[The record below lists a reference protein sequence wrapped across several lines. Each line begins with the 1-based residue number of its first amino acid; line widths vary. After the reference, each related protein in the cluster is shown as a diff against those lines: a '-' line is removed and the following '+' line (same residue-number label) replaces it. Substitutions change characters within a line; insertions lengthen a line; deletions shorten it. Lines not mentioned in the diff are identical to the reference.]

1 MNIKDSR
8 KYFPFLNSGMIY
20 MNHAAISPLP
30 SPVVEAINN
39 YIKIRSET
47 EVENFP
53 DFLKLA
59 AETKILLSQMINSS
73 SADRIAF
80 VENTSNGLN
89 ILTQGLTWKQDDRII
104 LNDIEFPSNVYPF
117 LNLKSYGVE
126 IDFVKSKDGK
136 VTVEDIEAAIT
147 PNTKLVSISFV
158 QFLSG
163 YRIDLERLGKLC
175 KSKEIIFCVDSI
187 QGLGALQLDVQ
198 KCKIDFLSNGGHK
211 WLMGLEG
218 LGFIYLTEELQEK
231 INPKYVGWT
240 SVADAWNLLDFNLTL
255 RKSADCFQNGTLSSV
270 GIAALNAS
278 QKFRSSL
285 GYDKIEETILNNSEY
300 FITSL
305 GEIGFTPLLQNVKR
319 ENLSGIVSFK
329 SKKANEIFNALQK
342 ENIIAAVRE
351 GVVRLSPHFYN
362 TREEIDKV
370 ISVLTSIIS

>member
-1 MNIKDSR
+1 MNINESR
-8 KYFPFLNSGMIY
+8 KYFPFLKSGMIY

-39 YIKIRSET
+39 YIKVRSET
-47 EVENFP
+47 EIENFP

-59 AETKILLSQMINSS
+59 AETKILISQMINSP
-73 SADRIAF
+73 SANRIAF

-89 ILTQGLTWKQDDRII
+89 ILAQGLQWKPGDRII

-117 LNLKSYGVE
+117 LNLKSFGVE

-136 VTVEDIEAAIT
+136 VTVEDIETVIT

-163 YRIDLERLGKLC
+163 YRINMECLGDLCRNKG
-175 KSKEIIFCVDSI
+175 IIFCVDSI

-198 KCKIDFLSNGGHK
+198 KCKVDFLSNGGHK

-231 INPKYVGWT
+231 ITPKYVGWT
-240 SVADAWNLLDFNLTL
+240 SVVDAWNLLDFNLTL
-255 RKSADCFQNGTLSSV
+255 RKSADCFQNGTLSSP
-270 GIAALNAS
+270 GITALNAS
-278 QKFRSSL
+278 QKFRSSF
-285 GYDKIEETILNNSEY
+285 GYDKIEESILDNSEY
-300 FITSL
+300 FISSL
-305 GEIGFTPLLQNVKR
+305 LEIGIAPLLKNVYR

-329 SKKANEIFNALQK
+329 SDKATEIFSALQK

-362 TREEIDKV
+362 TSEEIDKV
-370 ISVLTSIIS
+370 ISTLKKII